1 MNRRKFL
8 SIGTI
13 AAATG
18 LYAAQKPLV
27 APSLF
32 CQSSVHSW
40 YLPEYLK
47 DAPNNIIIQVRD
59 TDSALGRYNVQQHS
73 KKITLDDIVKFH
85 GHLCDGLVFSYLQ
98 IAVALQKLFPDGIVD
113 RTDLVGACKNSP
125 CMVDT
130 LSYLTG
136 AKINFKTLRIDS
148 SLGASHI
155 LQRISTKETY
165 KVQLSPGVF
174 PDQLAKL
181 EGEIRGM
188 VSKNE
193 SVPPKHIDDVEKLAD
208 AFIRKLLHTPLDK
221 LVTVEKLD
229 GYVFAANENV
239 EMFGKRG
246 DIVNKN
252 VNRK

>member
-8 SIGTI
+8 TLGAIG
-13 AAATG
+13 AASG
-18 LYAAQKPLV
+18 LYAAQKPL
-27 APSLF
+27 ATPALF
-32 CQSSVHSW
+32 CQSTVQKW
-40 YLPEYLK
+40 YMPEYLN
-47 DAPNNIIIQVRD
+47 DAPNNLVIEVRD
-59 TDSALGRYNVQQHS
+59 TDSALGRYNVQKNT
-73 KKITLDDIVKFH
+73 KKITLDDVVKFH

-98 IAVALQKLFPDGIVD
+98 IAVALQKLFPDGVVD

-155 LQRISTKETY
+155 VQKISTKETY
-165 KVQLSPGVF
+165 KVQLASGVF
-174 PDQLAKL
+174 PDRLAKL
-181 EGEIRGM
+181 EGTIRGM
-188 VSKNE
+188 VSNNE
-193 SVPPKHIDDVEKLAD
+193 PVSPKHIDDVEKLAND
-208 AFIRKLLHTPLDK
+208 FLHKLLHTPLDK
-221 LVTVEKLD
+221 LVSVEKLE

-252 VNRK
+252 VLRK

>member
-8 SIGTI
+8 SLGAIST
-13 AAATG
+13 AVT
-18 LYAAQKPLV
+18 LYAAQSPLSP
-27 APSLF
+27 APTCTSPV
-32 CQSSVHSW
+32 CSW
-40 YLPEYLK
+40 YLPTYLN
-47 DAPNNIIIQVRD
+47 DAPNNLSINVRD
-59 TDSALGRYNVQQHS
+59 TDSALGRYNHQNNT
-73 KKITLDDIVKFH
+73 KKITIDDVVKFH

-98 IAVALQKLFPDGIVD
+98 ISVALQKLFPDGIVD
-113 RTDLVGACKNSP
+113 RTDLVGVCKNSP

-155 LQRISTKETY
+155 IQKISTKETY
-165 KVQLSPGVF
+165 KVQLSSGVF

-181 EGEIRGM
+181 EGSIR
-188 VSKNE
+188 SKVATSE
-193 SVPPKHIDDVEKLAD
+193 SVPPEFIDAVEKLAD
-208 AFIRKLLHTPLDK
+208 EFIRKLLHTPLEK
-221 LVTVEKLD
+221 LVSVEKLE
-229 GYVFAANENV
+229 GYVFAANENI

-252 VNRK
+252 VSRK